1 MRNINLTQSRIKLY
15 FSHFDEKKK
24 KKNKLYIDRLCYSIS
39 RDKKGGT
46 HKATSNKIFVKIES
60 TRESQIVSGYIGLC
74 SSRDTLYFVDVPR
87 ARSFDPQRAEVGG
100 RVAPPSL
107 PHRWRKREENG
118 GGNARVGAP
127 MRVNCIARN
136 EGLSNARAAS
146 CLQNESVVF
155 HHQSLNAIREKYS

>member
-24 KKNKLYIDRLCYSIS
+24 NKLYIEIDYVIQYREI
-39 RDKKGGT
+39 KKGGT

-60 TRESQIVSGYIGLC
+60 ARESQIVSGYIGLC
-74 SSRDTLYFVDVPR
+74 SSRDTLYFGDVPR

-107 PHRWRKREENG
+107 SHRWRKREENAG
-118 GGNARVGAP
+118 RKRATRCSDACELHCAERGPVQCTR
-127 MRVNCIARN
+127 CILPAERICRI
-136 EGLSNARAAS
+136 SPS
-146 CLQNESVVF
+146 IVKCDP
-155 HHQSLNAIREKYS
+155 